1 MLGNPWN
8 CVLMN
13 QTVISIH
20 SRVLQMIAWP
30 ESWVLQDPSRTE
42 TMCQKT
48 MESSSSAGLD
58 KRHISPQELI
68 CCSWVRVSGW
78 LINLLTG
85 VSLPPSVLRGFG
97 KVKIDTVP
105 GAVQKGS
112 LQFTRKGKTKETLI
126 AITLRVLQHRSKLVG
141 NHAACP
147 VLSGP
152 SAGLIGSTLVG
163 LWENLE
169 NMAFGAQFYV
179 ESWGWHIINS
189 CMQVNTV
196 FI

>member
-1 MLGNPWN
+1 MGPPGSIQDRNHVPEDNGKQLIRGIR
-8 CVLMN
+8 
-13 QTVISIH
+13 QTPRFST
-20 SRVLQMIAWP
+20 RA
-30 ESWVLQDPSRTE
+30 D
-42 TMCQKT
+42 
-48 MESSSSAGLD
+48 
-58 KRHISPQELI
+58 
-68 CCSWVRVSGW
+68 
-78 LINLLTG
+78 LLLLG
-85 VSLPPSVLRGFG
+85 VSQRMVNKSVDWVSRPPSVLRGFG

-112 LQFTRKGKTKETLI
+112 IQFTRKGKTKETLI
-126 AITLRVLQHRSKLVG
+126 AITLRVLQHRCKLVG
-141 NHAACP
+141 NYAACP